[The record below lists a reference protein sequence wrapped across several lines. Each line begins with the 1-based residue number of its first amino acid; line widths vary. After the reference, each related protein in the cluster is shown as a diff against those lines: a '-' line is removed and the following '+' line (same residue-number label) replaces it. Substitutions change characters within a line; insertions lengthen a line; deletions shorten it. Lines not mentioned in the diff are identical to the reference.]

1 MKWRRRP
8 LDRRN
13 IRQGEANVIPLID
26 VLMVLIVFFLV
37 IFAFLT
43 ESGIFV
49 SSPVVSAAGAPG
61 EQTELK
67 VNIHITK
74 DGQYILNDEVVEYDK
89 LEYLVSELLKRSAER
104 RVVLSADPEVIHDKV
119 VGILDM
125 AKQHGATQLAILKRS
140 AAPTG
145 GGG

>member
-1 MKWRRRP
+1 MKRKLRP
-8 LDRRN
+8 LERRH
-13 IRQGEANVIPLID
+13 IKQGEANVIPLID

-49 SSPVVSAAGAPG
+49 SPATVSKAGAPG

-74 DGQYILNDEVVEYDK
+74 DGLYILNDEVVLPEQ

-119 VGILDM
+119 VKILDM
-125 AKQHGATQLAILKRS
+125 AKGHGATQLAILKR
-140 AAPTG
+140 AATG